1 MEQSSCGT
9 EGLARLW
16 PRPSTIPPVPETSTH
31 PDVAAEQAH
40 LDHAYECLEDMRR
53 QAAHGLR
60 ITVLTPRQAKGLE
73 FDHVMV
79 AEPSA
84 IVAEARDG
92 YRQLY
97 VALTRSTQTLK
108 VFHERELP
116 PELTPVSA

>member
-1 MEQSSCGT
+1 
-9 EGLARLW
+9 
-16 PRPSTIPPVPETSTH
+16 
-31 PDVAAEQAH
+31 
-40 LDHAYECLEDMRR
+40 MRR

-60 ITVLTPRQAKGLE
+60 ITVLTPRQTKGLE